1 LLLSP
6 ISARGL
12 ASQFTCSLALDDSVI
27 QDLSDDAA
35 VILHRQLFVY
45 ARKRGF
51 ETVLSILLYY
61 YHIGTVCLIEAFDH
75 CDS

>member
-35 VILHRQLFVY
+35 VILHRQLLVY

-51 ETVLSILLYY
+51 ETVLSLLVY
-61 YHIGTVCLIEAFDH
+61 
-75 CDS
+75 